1 VQAADAGDAVRAA
14 CSLLEDPERRKRM
27 GEAGIRLCE
36 AHRGATRRHLA
47 LCEEL
52 LRAREPG

>member
-1 VQAADAGDAVRAA
+1 
-14 CSLLEDPERRKRM
+14 LLEDPGQRKRM

-36 AHRGATRRHLA
+36 AHRGATRKHLA